1 MNKFR
6 IFCAILS
13 LSLFVFCSQGSQDSD
28 IAHAPRVE
36 FDKDFLSFTSDGG
49 TDVITNL
56 EKGWLRIIDASER
69 VFEDNEWRIVYP
81 NIDEAEEGL
90 VNLSY
95 DENYLDG
102 RWFHLSIP
110 EPPYSHTLIVEI
122 EPNNTGKARRLRVSL
137 RRADNYSEI
146 TIEQQ

>member
-1 MNKFR
+1 M
-6 IFCAILS
+6 
-13 LSLFVFCSQGSQDSD
+13 
-28 IAHAPRVE
+28 
-36 FDKDFLSFTSDGG
+36 
-49 TDVITNL
+49 ITNL